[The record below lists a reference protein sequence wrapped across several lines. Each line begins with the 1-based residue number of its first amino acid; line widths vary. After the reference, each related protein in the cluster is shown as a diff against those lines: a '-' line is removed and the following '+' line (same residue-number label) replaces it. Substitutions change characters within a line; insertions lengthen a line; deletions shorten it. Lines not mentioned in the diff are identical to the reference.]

1 MSALYTSCVDTHL
14 VVDSTNITETQQE
27 QFELAVETFKLLGDV
42 TRLKILWALLHGEHS
57 VTELAGHVGANPPA
71 VSQQLAKL
79 RAARLVC
86 VRREGN
92 RLFYAAKD
100 AHVRHLVEQALF
112 HTDHVV
118 GDVPDHDDEALD
130 VVRNADR
137 RRGA

>member
-1 MSALYTSCVDTHL
+1 MDTHL
-14 VVDSTNITETQQE
+14 VVDPAEVAETRNE

-79 RAARLVC
+79 RAARLVR
-86 VRREGN
+86 VRRDGN

-100 AHVRHLVEQALF
+100 PHVRHLVEQALF

-118 GDVPDHDDEALD
+118 GGVPDHDDEVRD
-130 VVRNADR
+130 VIQRTDR

>member
-1 MSALYTSCVDTHL
+1 VESHDIEGSG
-14 VVDSTNITETQQE
+14 QE
-27 QFELAVETFKLLGDV
+27 QFELAVTTFKLLADV

-57 VTELAGHVGANPPA
+57 VKELATHVGANPPA

-79 RAARLVC
+79 RAAGLVR

-92 RLFYAAKD
+92 RIFYAAKD

-112 HTDHVV
+112 HSDHEV
-118 GDVPDHDDEALD
+118 GHSQDPKVLRKRVA
-130 VVRNADR
+130 RTAGR

>member
-1 MSALYTSCVDTHL
+1 MDTHL
-14 VVDSTNITETQQE
+14 VVDSTISAGTGEE

-42 TRLKILWALLHGEHS
+42 TRLKILWALLHDELS

-79 RAARLVC
+79 RAARLVR
-86 VRREGN
+86 VRRDGN

-100 AHVRHLVEQALF
+100 PHVRHLVEQALF

-118 GDVPDHDDEALD
+118 GGVPNLDDEALD
-130 VVRNADR
+130 VVRRADR

>member
-1 MSALYTSCVDTHL
+1 MA
-14 VVDSTNITETQQE
+14 ETREE
-27 QFELAVETFKLLGDV
+27 QFELAVDTFKLLGDV

-79 RAARLVC
+79 RAARLVH
-86 VRREGN
+86 VRRDGN
-92 RLFYAAKD
+92 RLFYAAED

-112 HTDHVV
+112 HSDHVV
-118 GDVPDHDDEALD
+118 GRVPDHHDEA
-130 VVRNADR
+130 VGMVGRADR

>member
-1 MSALYTSCVDTHL
+1 MGELYTTCVDAH
-14 VVDSTNITETQQE
+14 VVVEPEAVAGSGQE
-27 QFELAVETFKLLGDV
+27 QFELAVTTFKLLGDV

-57 VTELAGHVGANPPA
+57 VKELATHVGANPPA

-79 RAARLVC
+79 RAAGLVR

-112 HTDHVV
+112 HTDHEVA
-118 GDVPDHDDEALD
+118 DMSDHDAVTRHLART
-130 VVRNADR
+130 VGR

>member
-1 MSALYTSCVDTHL
+1 MITHR
-14 VVDSTNITETQQE
+14 VVDPGVREPDDG
-27 QFELAVETFKLLGDV
+27 QFELAGETFKLLGDV

-57 VTELAGHVGANPPA
+57 VTALAAHVGANVPA

-79 RAARLVC
+79 RMARLVR

-92 RLFYAAKD
+92 HLFYLAEN

-118 GDVPDHDDEALD
+118 SDLPDHDEGAPEAP
-130 VVRNADR
+130 RAKRGR
-137 RRGA
+137 RP